1 MTIKLQNMSIV
12 NLKSKLLSF
21 FNRSDTTVE
30 LEEKKPNKTFTSTP
44 TIIARDLRIEG
55 NVFSSGLVEIEGTVN
70 GVIKGNAVILLEN
83 GVIDGEIVAESF
95 SIRGK
100 FSGTIKA
107 QNVNIADKA
116 QVSGTIEYST
126 LSIED
131 GACVDAKFKKIVS

>member
-1 MTIKLQNMSIV
+1 MSIV

-30 LEEKKPNKTFTSTP
+30 LEEKKPKKTFTSTP